1 MSGMIKPICNIFL
14 LLILTFHLYAQKG
27 NKVVVVYKTAIEF
40 SSAKP
45 SLILACNS
53 KNKILLNDF
62 FNKSYITIKQGDSSY
77 QLLKKSIYGYQTC
90 NSQVFR
96 FFNKKELLLL
106 NKEEKILIY
115 KQLVSKPPT
124 GRTNVTNYYFSIGKE
139 GEVQKLTFKNLKSR
153 FKNNPD
159 FLDLI
164 NNAFKYNTDLATFDD
179 IHKTYTV
186 NLLLNKSEN

>member
-14 LLILTFHLYAQKG
+14 LLVLTFHLYAQKG

-77 QLLKKSIYGYQTC
+77 QLFKKSIYGYQTC

-115 KQLVSKPPT
+115 KHLVSKPPT
-124 GRTNVTNYYFSIGKE
+124 GRTNVTNYYFSFGKE

-179 IHKTYTV
+179 IHKTYAV